1 MSGFRVRVK
10 FTETREV
17 QDGSGTIFEE
27 GKEYS
32 LAVDSARHWFRR
44 GVAVEVPA
52 EASKRQTLSLKKPEP
67 EKPAVE
73 EPEPEPVAAEAPPKE
88 PPKRR
93 GRQKPN
99 PVTSKDL

>member
-17 QDGSGTIFEE
+17 QDGSGTVFEE

-32 LAVDSARHWFRR
+32 LPVDSARHWFRR

-52 EASKRQTLSLKKPEP
+52 EAPKRETLSLRKAEP
-67 EKPAVE
+67 EKPVVE
-73 EPEPEPVAAEAPPKE
+73 EPEPVAEEEPPKE